1 LKSKDRS
8 LFLRWIVSCYESLP
22 PFIDKKDIGDSK
34 LQGTGKSTND
44 LLNDFSAAL
53 ASFINCGLKEVT
65 SETEHGSFTTV
76 PIVDEGNW

>member
-1 LKSKDRS
+1 M
-8 LFLRWIVSCYESLP
+8 SCYESLP
-22 PFIDKKDIGDSK
+22 PWIDKKDIGDCK
-34 LQGTGKSTND
+34 LEDTDKSTDD
-44 LLNDFSAAL
+44 LLNAFSAAL